1 METVPSLAVLVVHP
15 DPTSRDSVSGFL
27 QRLGCAVSVAESSA
41 EGLAAIEKK
50 TFDFVVSEWS
60 GARGDGLGL
69 WEAVTH
75 RRPWLRGRFIFC
87 GAGPLPAGPRES
99 ERLLPAPMD
108 LNALWL
114 EMLVVSAWRGRA
126 PL

>member
-1 METVPSLAVLVVHP
+1 
-15 DPTSRDSVSGFL
+15 VSGFL
-27 QRLGCAVSVAESSA
+27 QRLGCAVSVAANSS
-41 EGLAAIEKK
+41 EGLDAIDHK

-60 GARGDGLGL
+60 GARADGLSL
-69 WEAVTH
+69 WETATD

-87 GAGPLPAGPRES
+87 GASPLPAGPRES
-99 ERLLPAPMD
+99 ERLLPTPMD